1 MSKPQIR
8 KFIGWIVFY
17 VILPIMVYPTTGLI
31 AYFSGTNTSFTD
43 IIVKG
48 DSLFL
53 VVILIATTIDIMAL
67 DFLKSPGE
75 QHDDNLLKYITFIF
89 MILALPFYCMMYGWL
104 LSMRLQPSQ
113 VIKNSDTWA
122 NFCAYSTAA
131 FALVCGAVTFEILR
145 TERS

>member
-17 VILPIMVYPTTGLI
+17 VVLPIMVYPTTGLI
-31 AYFSGTNTSFTD
+31 AYFSGTSTSFTD
-43 IIVKG
+43 IVVKG

-53 VVILIATTIDIMAL
+53 VVILIATTIDMMAL

-75 QHDDNLLKYITFIF
+75 QHNDELIKYIIFIF

-113 VIKNSDTWA
+113 AIKNSDNWA
-122 NFCAYSTAA
+122 SFCTCSTAA